1 MREGQRPRL
10 GEAHRVDLLV
20 EAAGPGLRRVF
31 ALISGLASLGF
42 VGALAWSGFV
52 FLYEAASRG
61 WTTDTIWALPLWIP
75 FWPVPFA
82 MGLMMLQ
89 LIVQMLMAITGETP
103 GKEV

>member
-1 MREGQRPRL
+1 
-10 GEAHRVDLLV
+10 
-20 EAAGPGLRRVF
+20 
-31 ALISGLASLGF
+31 LGF